1 MEKLNSSHIPSAA
14 MNLLR
19 QWPQYFVGIDRIL
32 GFFSISP
39 PGNLHSIEVVKSGT
53 GYRELDLNVNDDM
66 VQAMENHRKEKTPF
80 QWLRPDLLPFV
91 SRSGLQSMQLDLFS
105 ESKYLV
111 LLIRTP
117 GIALD
122 FYDLYYLFFR
132 EDQSNFGVMT
142 GQQPLDTAQKAII
155 GRLALQFAQLTT
167 KSYQESENRLQW
179 FKERTQS
186 ILANNQHRKTE
197 ASTDFSNW
205 RKDWLVDYIREIS
218 QRDSLNYV
226 LSEDAEKAILNYEG
240 SFSNLK
246 KSMDNCIVYICE
258 LQNASLGDD
267 IFIELSYLILL
278 VDKKPTTN
286 NSIEMNE
293 TTSRI
298 NKTMQLL
305 DRLENAA
312 QLIVQRG
319 LAPTS
324 AEVGN
329 HMDKPI
335 TAPAISDALR
345 KNKVRIIQLFTKYP
359 DSWPT
364 IRQHFKPISNIMA
377 KKNDEL
383 RATN

>member
-1 MEKLNSSHIPSAA
+1 MEKLKSPHIPSAA

-32 GFFSISP
+32 GFFSISQQ
-39 PGNLHSIEVVKSGT
+39 GDMQAIEVVKSGSN
-53 GYRELDLNVNDDM
+53 YRELDLNVNQEM
-66 VQAMENHRKEKTPF
+66 VLAMDNHRKEKTAF

-117 GIALD
+117 GVASDL
-122 FYDLYYLFFR
+122 YDLYYLFFR

-155 GRLALQFAQLTT
+155 GRLASQFAQLTA
-167 KSYQESENRLQW
+167 KSYQESENRFLW

-186 ILANNQHRKTE
+186 ILSNSQHRKTE
-197 ASTDFSNW
+197 VNADFNNW
-205 RKDWLVDYIREIS
+205 KKDWLVDYIREIS

-226 LSEDAEKAILNYEG
+226 LSEEAEKAILNYEG

-246 KSMDNCIVYICE
+246 KSLENCIVYICE
-258 LQNASLGDD
+258 LQDASLGDD
-267 IFIELSYLILL
+267 IFIELSYLIFPEAT
-278 VDKKPTTN
+278 KPTST
-286 NSIEMNE
+286 NSIDMNE

-319 LAPTS
+319 LTPTS

-345 KNKVRIIQLFTKYP
+345 KNKVRIMQLFAKYP

-364 IRQHFKPISNIMA
+364 IRQHFKPISNLMA
-377 KKNDEL
+377 KKNNEL

>member
-1 MEKLNSSHIPSAA
+1 MEKLNSPHIPSAA

-19 QWPQYFVGIDRIL
+19 QWPLYFVGIDRIL
-32 GFFSISP
+32 GFFSISQQ
-39 PGNLHSIEVVKSGT
+39 GDLQAIEVVKSGS
-53 GYRELDLNVNDDM
+53 GYKELDLDANEEM
-66 VQAMENHRKEKTPF
+66 VFTMENYRKEKTAF

-91 SRSGLQSMQLDLFS
+91 SRTTLQSMQLDLFS

-111 LLIRTP
+111 LLIRTS
-117 GIALD
+117 GLASD
-122 FYDLYYLFFR
+122 YYDLYYLFFR

-142 GQQPLDTAQKAII
+142 GQQPLDTTQKAII
-155 GRLALQFAQLTT
+155 GRLASQFAQLTT
-167 KSYQESENRLQW
+167 KSYQESENRFLW

-186 ILANNQHRKTE
+186 ILTNNQHQKTE
-197 ASTDFSNW
+197 VNSDFNNW

-226 LSEDAEKAILNYEG
+226 LSEEAEKAILKYEG

-246 KSMDNCIVYICE
+246 KSLESCIVYICE

-267 IFIELSYLILL
+267 IFIELSYLVLPAVKQVIS
-278 VDKKPTTN
+278 N

-305 DRLENAA
+305 DKLENAA
-312 QLIVQRG
+312 LLIVQRG
-319 LAPTS
+319 LTPTS

-345 KNKVRIIQLFTKYP
+345 KNKVRIIQLFAKYP

-364 IRQHFKPISNIMA
+364 IRQHFKPISNLMA
-377 KKNDEL
+377 KKNNEL

>member
-1 MEKLNSSHIPSAA
+1 M
-14 MNLLR
+14 
-19 QWPQYFVGIDRIL
+19 D
-32 GFFSISP
+32 
-39 PGNLHSIEVVKSGT
+39 LHVHE
-53 GYRELDLNVNDDM
+53 DM
-66 VQAMENHRKEKTPF
+66 VEAMDNHRKEKAPF

-91 SRSGLQSMQLDLFS
+91 SRTGFQSMQLDLFS

-117 GIALD
+117 GMAQEY
-122 FYDLYYLFFR
+122 YDLYYLFFR

-142 GQQPLDTAQKAII
+142 GHQPLDTAQKAII
-155 GRLALQFAQLTT
+155 GRMASQFAKLTT
-167 KSYQESENRLQW
+167 KSFLESENRLQW

-186 ILANNQHRKTE
+186 ILANNQHLKTE
-197 ASTDFSNW
+197 AKSDFLNW

-218 QRDSLNYV
+218 QRDSFNYV
-226 LSEDAEKAILNYEG
+226 LSEDAEHAILNYAG
-240 SFSNLK
+240 SFTNLK
-246 KSMDNCIVYICE
+246 KNLENCIVYICE
-258 LQNASLGDD
+258 LQNANLGDD
-267 IFIELSYLILL
+267 IFIEMSYLLL
-278 VDKKPTTN
+278 PTDIKTAPIGAID
-286 NSIEMNE
+286 SNE

-319 LAPTS
+319 LSPTS

-345 KNKVRIIQLFTKYP
+345 KNKVRIVQLFSKYP

-364 IRQHFKPISNIMA
+364 IRQHFKPISNLMA